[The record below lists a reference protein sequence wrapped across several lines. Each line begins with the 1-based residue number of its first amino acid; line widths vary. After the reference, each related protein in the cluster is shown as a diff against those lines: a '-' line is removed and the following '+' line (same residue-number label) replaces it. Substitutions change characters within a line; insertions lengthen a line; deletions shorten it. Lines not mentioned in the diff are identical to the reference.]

1 MSLRLLQKAT
11 NDAPKGKGKTRGK
24 RSSMSLQQFHQQ
36 TQGVA
41 SNRPSGSAWG
51 KGAAMRTC
59 TWAAEEPTP
68 ADADLAAGSPTRS
81 QSFASAWVKGP
92 PASAMD
98 TLWDAPPTVEEV
110 PEEVWQAPAVLPHDT
125 PAEEAAKGD
134 GFEGA
139 EAFEVAEEAT
149 RPCAEDSKVEDPFYR
164 DICAWLKHLNLSEH
178 QEAIYTWCEE
188 MGAATLEEVVESAE
202 DLLEAV
208 HIKPLQVKRL
218 QSKAQE
224 ALDAV
229 RMELQEVQ
237 EVKLEPEEAKS
248 SEVLEVL
255 EPSDAGQEE
264 APEGK
269 SYYAPATSSGA
280 ARAQSY
286 YKSLAKIE
294 DENYLKSSFT
304 ETATWLPMAKAASQG
319 SRKRRHKEQLKEAEQ
334 AKLAEDLAEE
344 EKRLEAQRLM
354 EQQLRE
360 EKERKLTEARAL
372 IASTLERSESEAFY
386 AAVAAAKEV
395 DLPAEEIREA
405 ERQLKLALQRRLQA
419 RNDALCTLQAT
430 LEAPKD
436 ESFGPAVRKALEEA
450 RAAGAIQHL
459 SAGAE
464 AEAASK
470 KALQEWELAEQHRE
484 DSMMALQFALRQ
496 REIGALEA
504 ALSEAKKAGLADDSG
519 LVAEASSLLQELVEK
534 ERLETEA
541 QQKLQQALDEEDLAG
556 LEIAVSLCKTL
567 RLPLQPDVD
576 ETLKQWRK
584 EAAERQAVE
593 EELEAALSSEDPV
606 AVREVLARART
617 KLRSEVLLH
626 AEAKASELEFR
637 AKRREMARLELCLAI
652 NARVIQ
658 RLQSALEAA
667 QQVSLPA
674 EHLQEAE
681 TILQELQDQ
690 ERRRNAVLERLQEA
704 MQQRDL
710 APLKEVLQEAH
721 AELSLEEPEMLAA
734 QQLLEELEEEAK
746 KKVETALRRRSAE
759 AIYAAVEEG
768 DWDKIQVALDV
779 GLAAGLAEEGAPVRA
794 AQAKLESLREAH
806 EQQEAQWT
814 VEETEARLE
823 ALKAAEGKL
832 QGPRHKKERS
842 ALGKEI
848 MKLRNG
854 ESYISARNFPKN
866 PEKER
871 QRREEQRAEIEKRH
885 AEETER
891 RRVRAEQA
899 PQELA
904 TAMEAG
910 DDDAIR
916 ALLVEALLCA
926 ADAQLAESFLA
937 ECEEKGRRA
946 ERDGALLEF
955 VFADLDRRAFFQ
967 ASVTL
972 AAFFADQYSMHE
984 GSDFKL
990 KVVKGAH
997 SVLVAFRSSDYA
1009 EAVKQTASALA
1020 KLCATGSMSSVAAAA
1035 IKGAGDI
1042 SPEAEE
1048 LLVGVR
1054 QDAEVLKARPARPE
1068 CDQALKDAAARARG
1082 EAPAIPVKTQSA
1094 LPRAATASAAEERR
1108 STTVAG
1114 GKGGLYTGK
1123 GQGKAAA
1130 APGKGDKNGT
1140 RVDPDVF
1147 KLPKSSAELQ
1157 RDPEKAKTFQE
1168 DLRTFARN
1176 FKLSAELVGMDYIQL
1191 KPIGFVPHD
1200 TKQKA
1205 REELRM
1211 LLEFHFPSTS
1221 RPIPTRQTH
1230 LRVHPEHG
1238 AGIELTVSEQG
1249 YLVDF
1254 VEDFP
1259 GQDLS
1264 VGDVI
1269 LEINGQ
1275 KLAGLSEA
1283 EMEDKFGAH
1292 FGDGAKL
1299 TIQPER

>member
-1 MSLRLLQKAT
+1 
-11 NDAPKGKGKTRGK
+11 
-24 RSSMSLQQFHQQ
+24 
-36 TQGVA
+36 
-41 SNRPSGSAWG
+41 
-51 KGAAMRTC
+51 MRTC
-59 TWAAEEPTP
+59 TWAAEDPTP
-68 ADADLAAGSPTRS
+68 ADGDFKAAGSPTRS

-110 PEEVWQAPAVLPHDT
+110 PEEVWQSPVVLPHDT

-134 GFEGA
+134 DFEGA
-139 EAFEVAEEAT
+139 EAFEVAEEEAT
-149 RPCAEDSKVEDPFYR
+149 KPCEEDSKIEDPFYR

-178 QEAIYTWCEE
+178 QEAIYAWCEE
-188 MGAATLEEVVESAE
+188 MGAASLEEVVESAE

-229 RMELQEVQ
+229 RMQLPEVN
-237 EVKLEPEEAKS
+237 LEPEEPKS
-248 SEVLEVL
+248 SEQVLE
-255 EPSDAGQEE
+255 EPSETGPE
-264 APEGK
+264 AAEGK
-269 SYYAPATSSGA
+269 SYAPATSSGA

-286 YKSLAKIE
+286 YKSLAKME
-294 DENYLKSSFT
+294 DEENYLKSSYT
-304 ETATWLPMAKAASQG
+304 ETATWLPMAKAVSQG

-360 EKERKLTEARAL
+360 EEERKLSEARAL
-372 IASTLERSESEAFY
+372 IASALARSESEAFY

-395 DLPAEEIREA
+395 GLPAEEIREA
-405 ERQLKLALQRRLQA
+405 EKQLKLALQRRLQA
-419 RNDALCTLQAT
+419 RTDALGALQAT

-470 KALQEWELAEQHRE
+470 TALQEWELAEQHRE

-519 LVAEASSLLQELVEK
+519 LMAEASSLLQELVEK
-534 ERLETEA
+534 ERQETEA
-541 QQKLQQALDEEDLAG
+541 QQKLQQTLDEEDLAG
-556 LEIAVSLCKTL
+556 LEEAVRLCKTL
-567 RLPLQPDVD
+567 RLPVQPDVD

-584 EAAERQAVE
+584 EAAEREAVK
-593 EELEAALSSEDPV
+593 EELEVALFSEDPV

-658 RLQSALEAA
+658 RLQLALEAA

-690 ERRRNAVLERLQEA
+690 ERRRNAVLERLQQA
-704 MQQRDL
+704 MQRRDL
-710 APLKEVLQEAH
+710 EPLKEVLQEAH

-734 QQLLEELEEEAK
+734 QELLEELEEEAK
-746 KKVETALRRRSAE
+746 KKVEAALRRRSAE

-823 ALKAAEGKL
+823 ELKAAEGKL

-848 MKLRNG
+848 MKLRNS
-854 ESYISARNFPKN
+854 ENYISARNFLKN

-885 AEETER
+885 AEEAER

-910 DDDAIR
+910 DDDAVR
-916 ALLVEALLCA
+916 ALLVEALLCP

-1020 KLCATGSMSSVAAAA
+1020 KLSGSSMSSVAAAA
-1035 IKGAGDI
+1035 IKDAGDI

-1068 CDQALKDAAARARG
+1068 CDQALKGAAARARG

-1094 LPRAATASAAEERR
+1094 LPRAATASAPEGRRELERA
-1108 STTVAG
+1108 SQTTVAG
-1114 GKGGLYTGK
+1114 GKGGLYTSK
-1123 GQGKAAA
+1123 GQGKAAT
-1130 APGKGDKNGT
+1130 APGKGDKNGGT

-1147 KLPKSSAELQ
+1147 KLPKGSAELQ

-1176 FKLSAELVGMDYIQL
+1176 FNLSAELVGMDYIQL

-1211 LLEFHFPSTS
+1211 LLEFHFSAS
-1221 RPIPTRQTH
+1221 RPDPPRPSPTRQIH

-1238 AGIELTVSEQG
+1238 AGIELRVSEQG
-1249 YLVDF
+1249 YLLDF

-1283 EMEDKFGAH
+1283 EMEDKFGAN
-1292 FGDGAKL
+1292 FGDGAQL
-1299 TIQPER
+1299 TIQPAEAA